1 MSIHI
6 SRTSGGKRRS
16 KVRRAAFITFLM
28 LAAGILFAMSCS
40 SDADR
45 PAKVIVFGVDAADWG
60 VMDNLLQEGKLP
72 NFQRLIDEGATGICT
87 TLLPLTKSPIIW
99 TSIATGKVPEKHGI
113 GGFVSVAAGGDTVPF
128 TGNARRVKAIWNIL
142 SESDRSVA
150 VVGWMV
156 TWPAE
161 EVNGYMVS
169 DYVQYEQEHDIRLDR
184 QTYPEDLFG
193 EIDRLRVVPANVTD
207 AEIARFYPVT
217 ASPEEVQAAP
227 WHKSYVKMIYATDE
241 TMRKIT
247 LHLAGKDVDFLAV
260 YLNGVDSFGHA
271 FWHHRTKVKESP
283 LSEIIDKYYL
293 WVDETLGEFMDL
305 MDDETLLVVCSDH
318 GFHGP
323 RRRPDGGIMLG
334 IYMHGENG
342 IIGLMGQGI
351 RKGASIIDAD
361 VLDITPTILYAL
373 GLGVGRD
380 MDGRVLTDAFAREF
394 LKSYPVAFVP
404 TYDTGERQYGE
415 PIKTPHDEKIKDRLR
430 AVGYMQ

>member
-1 MSIHI
+1 MF
-6 SRTSGGKRRS
+6 K
-16 KVRRAAFITFLM
+16 RAAVVAILIF
-28 LAAGILFAMSCS
+28 AGVILGTLSCS

-45 PAKVIVFGVDAADWG
+45 PARIIVFGVDAADWG
-60 VMDNLLQEGKLP
+60 VMANLLRDGKLP
-72 NFQRLIDEGATGICT
+72 NFQRLIDEGATGISK
-87 TLLPLTKSPIIW
+87 TLIPLTKSPIIW

-113 GGFVSVAAGGDTVPF
+113 CGFVHVVARGDTVPF

-142 SESDRSVA
+142 SEANYRVGI
-150 VVGWMV
+150 VGWMV

-169 DYVQYEQEHDIRLDR
+169 DYVQYEQEHSIRPDR
-184 QTYPEDLFG
+184 QTYPGELFG
-193 EIDRLRVVPANVTD
+193 EIDHLRVIPENVTD
-207 AEIARFYPVT
+207 AEIARFYPVS

-241 TMRKIT
+241 TMRRVT
-247 LHLAGKDVDFLAV
+247 LHLAEKDVDLLAV

-271 FWHHRTKVKESP
+271 FWHYRTDVKESP
-283 LSEIIDKYYL
+283 LSEIIDKYYV

-305 MDDETLLVVCSDH
+305 VDDDTLLIVCSDH

-323 RRRPDGGIMLG
+323 RRRPDGGLMLG

-342 IIGLMGQGI
+342 IIGFMGKGV
-351 RKGASIIDAD
+351 RKGGEILDAD

-373 GLGVGRD
+373 GLEVGRD
-380 MDGRVLTDAFAREF
+380 MDGRVLTDAFEHGF
-394 LKSYPVAFVP
+394 LKSNPVSFVS
-404 TYDTGERQYGE
+404 TYDTEERRYSD
-415 PIKTPHDEKIKDRLR
+415 PVKSPHDDKIKDKLR

>member
-1 MSIHI
+1 MAR
-6 SRTSGGKRRS
+6 RTIPI
-16 KVRRAAFITFLM
+16 AAIC
-28 LAAGILFAMSCS
+28 LATAVMCIISCS
-40 SDADR
+40 SEADR
-45 PAKVIVFGVDAADWG
+45 PTKVIVFGVDAADWG
-60 VMDNLLQEGKLP
+60 VMANLLEEGRLP
-72 NFQRLIDEGATGICT
+72 NFQKLIDEGASGVSK

-99 TSIATGKVPEKHGI
+99 TSIATGKVPDKHGI
-113 GGFVSVAAGGDTVPF
+113 GGYFTVVADGDTIPW

-142 SESDRSVA
+142 SEAGFRVG

-169 DYVQYEQEHDIRLDR
+169 DYVQYEQEHGIKLEK
-184 QTYPEDLFG
+184 QTYPEGLFS
-193 EIDRLRVVPANVTD
+193 EVDHLRLIPSNVSD
-207 AEIARFYPVT
+207 AAVARFYPVN
-217 ASPEEVQAAP
+217 ASPEEIQALG
-227 WHKSYVKMIYATDE
+227 WHKGYVKMIYAMDE
-241 TMRKIT
+241 TMRQIT
-247 LHLAGKDVDFLAV
+247 FHLAEKDVDFLAV

-271 FWHHRTKVKESP
+271 FWHYRTEVKESP
-283 LSEIIDKYYL
+283 LSEIIDKYYV

-342 IIGLMGQGI
+342 IIGLMG
-351 RKGASIIDAD
+351 KGVKKGGHILDAD

-373 GLGVGRD
+373 GLEVGRD
-380 MDGRVLTDAFAREF
+380 MDGRVLTDGFQPGF
-394 LKSYPVAFVP
+394 LKSNPVTFVS
-404 TYDTGERQYGE
+404 TYETEERQYGE
-415 PIKTPHDEKIKDRLR
+415 PLKSPHDEKIKERLR

>member
-1 MSIHI
+1 MI
-6 SRTSGGKRRS
+6 RR
-16 KVRRAAFITFLM
+16 VIIIGTVL
-28 LAAGILFAMSCS
+28 LAGVCALVLLSCS
-40 SDADR
+40 SGSDR
-45 PAKVIVFGVDAADWG
+45 PTKIIVFGVDAADWG
-60 VMDNLLQEGKLP
+60 LMRDLLAAGKLP
-72 NFQRLIDEGATGICT
+72 NFQRLIDEGATGVSK

-113 GGFVSVAAGGDTVPF
+113 RGFVRVAAQGDTIPF
-128 TGNARRVKAIWNIL
+128 TGNARRVQALWNIL
-142 SESDRSVA
+142 SEAGYSVGI
-150 VVGWMV
+150 VGWMV

-169 DYVQYEQEHDIRLDR
+169 DYVQYEQEHSIRPDR

-193 EIDRLRVVPANVTD
+193 EVDHLRVLPGNVTD
-207 AEIARFYPVT
+207 ADVARFYPVE

-241 TMRKIT
+241 TMRRIA
-247 LHLAGKDVDFLAV
+247 LHLAAKDVDLLAV

-283 LSEIIDKYYL
+283 LSEIIDKYYV

-305 MDDETLLVVCSDH
+305 VDDDTILVVCSDH

-342 IIGLMGQGI
+342 IIGLMGKGV
-351 RKGASIIDAD
+351 RKGGTIMDAD

-373 GLGVGRD
+373 GLEVGKD
-380 MDGRVLTDAFAREF
+380 MDGRVLTDAFEPGF
-394 LKSYPVAFVP
+394 LRSNPVAFVS
-404 TYDTGERQYGE
+404 TYETGDREYGD
-415 PIKTPHDEKIKDRLR
+415 PIKSQHDEKIKERLR